1 MMVVLKTLI
10 KVISCVLICCGLL
23 LPTGH
28 TQEVQ
33 LETLNSANGLSQ
45 GMIYDILQ
53 DRYGFLWFATRGGL
67 NRYDGYTFKVLKNDP
82 FNPYSISDNT
92 VQVLL
97 EDRRGW
103 IWLGTEN
110 NGIDVYE
117 PISGKFFHLNVG
129 ENGLSNGS
137 VNALIEAPDGAIWV
151 GTRKGLNCV
160 KINNLP
166 TRSADLSTEAKVEQY
181 FWEQPS
187 ASISPANFYES
198 VLCDKNG
205 ILWVGTQRNAYRYN
219 LKTHKKEVL
228 PTVEPNASLNSQ
240 ANYFTQD
247 PNGVVWLGQSSR
259 VIRFRGDKMDV
270 FSFPKSDLPY
280 TTYLAF
286 DQGGNLYVG
295 RRKYIYFFAQ
305 DDLAKNKPQAP
316 KVLFKFPL
324 TGVMGSTKIFC
335 DRNGLLWIGT
345 NGYGIR
351 KYNLVNQ
358 HFQHFMQG
366 ISARRLCA
374 DRFGQLWAWE
384 NTSTIKLVDEE
395 SKEATQ
401 PFIEGGAFF
410 NHDLL
415 QARDSSYWFLGEW
428 RAGPPG
434 TGVLIQKD
442 VAAGSTQRYPSPI
455 ELGIFSQIL
464 EDHHGDIWIFG
475 RNSEMAR
482 FNVKNKKFTTFSYA
496 SLTGIKE
503 ASYAKLEDQN
513 KHFWIGSPHGLIQ
526 GILGKTGHMQFRLHQ
541 SDPLK
546 TKSLSNNVVLS
557 LCDDP
562 INPQRFLWVGTR
574 GGGLNLFDK
583 KTGQCEYFNINDGLP
598 DDVIYGILPDAR
610 GNLWLSTNSGLSKFT
625 PKSGHFEN
633 YSVADGLQD
642 NEFNTVSHAKGYD
655 GRLFFGGVNGVTA
668 FNPEKISPNVK
679 PPEVLITALKIN
691 NKTTLP
697 GEGILT
703 QNIETT
709 QLITLPYAQN
719 HITLDFVAMDF
730 AAAAKNQFRYRLE
743 GVDKKDVESTTA
755 HSVNYSNLAPGK
767 YTFELSSGGAH
778 GVWPDELKQMLTIR
792 VLPPWWRSSLAY
804 LMYILLTLWGG
815 YQFIQWRVRRGKIRN
830 QREFEK
836 REIERIQVLEQVKS
850 NFFTN
855 ITHEL
860 RTPITLIVEPLR
872 QLLAQPQ
879 TENWISKVQI
889 AERSGSKLLH
899 LVNQLLDLAK
909 LEGGAMKLENAWGS
923 LDDAIAHIS
932 VAFEDAALRKHI
944 NLTVN
949 AIGAKV
955 GESYFDS
962 DKLEK
967 IISNLLANALK
978 YTPEGGSVQLQ
989 WYAEDTQLG
998 KKVLVV
1004 EVKDTGPGIAK
1015 EQQQHIFERFYT
1027 LDRTVPDAP
1036 ASTGVGLSLC
1046 KELAEMMGGQIEVES
1061 TFGMG
1066 ALFRLRFPLQVSPS
1080 IGKMM
1085 PLQFNAVV
1093 ALKDNPRLDASSPE
1107 GTLVL
1112 VVEDN
1117 DDLRDFLVQ
1126 TLLEKYEV
1134 ISAINGKAAFEIAC
1148 ERIPD
1153 VIISDLVM
1161 PEVDGLE
1168 LLQRLKN
1175 EIRTSH
1181 IPLVLL
1187 TAKSS
1192 LENRIKGLKY
1202 GAEAYLAKPFNTEE
1216 LKAWIETLLENRRQL
1231 QLSFNKNHHDKVSGQ
1246 SAIPP
1251 LPETLMSL
1259 SPLDQEFLQRLEQV
1273 ISQELENES
1282 LNVEDLARLLFIS
1295 RSQLHRKVIALTG
1308 LSSTEFIRKFRL
1320 EQAMRLLQTEGGKV
1334 SDIAQRVGF
1343 RNVKYFS
1350 TTFKEHFG
1358 KSPSEV

>member
-1 MMVVLKTLI
+1 MMTVSKTLI
-10 KVISCVLICCGLL
+10 RVIYCVLICCGLL
-23 LPTGH
+23 LPAGH

-33 LETLNSANGLSQ
+33 FEVLNSANGLSQ

-67 NRYDGYTFKVLKNDP
+67 NRYDGYTFKALKNDP

-92 VQVLL
+92 IQALL

-110 NGIDVYE
+110 NGIDIYE
-117 PISGKFFHLNVG
+117 PSSGKFFHLNVG
-129 ENGLSNGS
+129 ENGLSNGN
-137 VNALIEAPDGAIWV
+137 VNALTEAPDGAIWV
-151 GTRKGLNCV
+151 ATRNGLNCV
-160 KINNLP
+160 KIGKLP
-166 TRSADLSTEAKVEQY
+166 TRSADLTPEAKVEQY

-187 ASISPANFYES
+187 ASISPANLYES
-198 VLCDKNG
+198 VLCTKDG
-205 ILWVGTQRNAYRYN
+205 ILWIGTQRNAYRYN
-219 LKTHKKEVL
+219 LKTRKKEVL
-228 PTVEPNASLNSQ
+228 PAVEPNASMTTQ

-247 PNGVVWLGQSSR
+247 PHGTVWLGQSSR
-259 VIRFRGDKMDV
+259 VIRFRGDKMDI
-270 FSFPKSDLPY
+270 FPFPQSDLPY
-280 TTYLAF
+280 KTYLAF

-295 RRKYIYFFAQ
+295 RRKHIYFFAQ
-305 DDLAKNKPQAP
+305 DDLAKNKSQAP

-324 TGVMGSTKIFC
+324 TGVMGSTKILC

-358 HFQHFMQG
+358 HFQHFLPG
-366 ISARRLCA
+366 ISTRRLCA

-384 NTSTIKLVDEE
+384 NTSTIRLVDEE
-395 SKEATQ
+395 NKVTTR
-401 PFIEGGAFF
+401 PFIEGGEFF

-428 RAGPPG
+428 RAGPSG

-442 VAAGSTQRYPSPI
+442 AETGSMKRYPSSI
-455 ELGIFSQIL
+455 EIGIFSQLL
-464 EDHHGDIWIFG
+464 EDHLSNIWIFG
-475 RNSEMAR
+475 RSSEMAR
-482 FNVKNKKFTTFSYA
+482 FDVKTKKFTTYSYA
-496 SLTGIKE
+496 SLTGVKE
-503 ASYAKLEDQN
+503 ASYAQLEDQN
-513 KHFWIGSPHGLIQ
+513 KQLWIGSPHGLVQ
-526 GILGKTGHMQFRLHQ
+526 GMLDAKGRMQFKLHQ
-541 SDPLK
+541 CDPQK
-546 TKSLSNNVVLS
+546 SKSLSNNVVLS

-562 INPQRFLWVGTR
+562 TNPQRCLWVGTR

-583 KTGQCEYFNINDGLP
+583 KTGQCTYFTVSDGLP

-625 PKSGHFEN
+625 PKSKYFEN

-655 GRLFFGGVNGVTA
+655 GRLFFGGVNGITA
-668 FNPEKISPNVK
+668 FDPEKIVPNVK

-691 NKTTLP
+691 NRATLP

-709 QLITLPYAQN
+709 QSITLPYAQN

-730 AAAAKNQFRYRLE
+730 AAATKNQFRYRLD
-743 GVDKKDVESTTA
+743 GADKTAIGPTTA
-755 HSVNYSNLAPGK
+755 HNVNYSNLPSGK

-778 GVWPDELKQMLTIR
+778 GVWPNEPKQMLTIR
-792 VLPPWWRSSLAY
+792 VLPPWWLSSMAY
-804 LMYILLTLWGG
+804 LMYTLLILWGG
-815 YQFIQWRVRRGKIRN
+815 YQFIQWRVRRDQAKN

-836 REIERIQVLEQVKS
+836 REMERIQALEQIKAD
-850 NFFTN
+850 FFTN

-872 QLLAQPQ
+872 QLLNQPQ
-879 TENWISKVQI
+879 AENWLAKVQI
-889 AERSGSKLLH
+889 AERSSSKLLH

-909 LEGGAMKLENAWGS
+909 LEGGAMKLENSWGS
-923 LDDAIAHIS
+923 LDDTIAQIS
-932 VAFEDAALRKHI
+932 AVFEEAALRKHI
-944 NLTVN
+944 NLTIN
-949 AIGAKV
+949 ATGAKV

-967 IISNLLANALK
+967 IISNLLTNALK

-989 WYAEDTQLG
+989 WYAEQAEVE
-998 KKVLVV
+998 KKALCV
-1004 EVKDTGPGIAK
+1004 EIKDTGPGIAD
-1015 EQQQHIFERFYT
+1015 EHQEHIFERFYT
-1027 LDRTVPDAP
+1027 LDRTVADAQ
-1036 ASTGVGLSLC
+1036 ASTGVGLSLS

-1061 TFGMG
+1061 TMGMG
-1066 ALFRLRFPLQVSPS
+1066 ALFRLRLPLQISPVSYKILPAQLNTVDTQKS
-1080 IGKMM
+1080 NQQI
-1085 PLQFNAVV
+1085 NAI
-1093 ALKDNPRLDASSPE
+1093 SHE

-1134 ISAINGKAAFEIAC
+1134 ISAINGKVAFEIAC

-1161 PEVDGLE
+1161 PEVDGLA
-1168 LLQRLKN
+1168 LLQLLKN
-1175 EIRTSH
+1175 EITTSH

-1192 LENRIKGLKY
+1192 LENRIKGLQY
-1202 GAEAYLAKPFNTEE
+1202 GAEAYLPKPFNTEE
-1216 LKAWIETLLENRRQL
+1216 LKAWIDTLLENRRQL
-1231 QLSFNKNHHDKVSGQ
+1231 QLQLNKNHHDMVTGQ
-1246 SAIPP
+1246 QAITPS
-1251 LPETLMSL
+1251 PETPVRLNAI
-1259 SPLDQEFLQRLEQV
+1259 DEEFLQRLEQV
-1273 ISQELENES
+1273 ISQELENEN

-1308 LSSTEFIRKFRL
+1308 LSSTELIRKFRL
-1320 EQAMRLLQTEGGKV
+1320 EQAMHLLQTERGKV

-1350 TTFKEHFG
+1350 TAFKEHFG

>member
-1 MMVVLKTLI
+1 MMVALKTFAKTTYCL
-10 KVISCVLICCGLL
+10 LICCGLL

-33 LETLNSANGLSQ
+33 LEVLNNANGLSQ

-53 DRYGFLWFATRGGL
+53 DRKGFLWFATRGGL
-67 NRYDGYTFKVLKNDP
+67 NRYDGYTFKALKNDP
-82 FNPYSISDNT
+82 FNPYSIADNT
-92 VQVLL
+92 VQTLL

-110 NGIDVYE
+110 NGIDIYE
-117 PISGKFFHLNVG
+117 PNSGKFFHLNVG
-129 ENGLSNGS
+129 ENGLSHGN
-137 VNALIEAPDGAIWV
+137 VTALTEAPDGAIWV
-151 GTRKGLNCV
+151 GTKNGLNCV
-160 KINNLP
+160 KINKLP
-166 TRSADLSTEAKVEQY
+166 TRSADLSTEAKVERY

-187 ASISPANFYES
+187 ASVSPANLYES
-198 VLCDKNG
+198 VLCTKGG
-205 ILWVGTQRNAYRYN
+205 ILWVGSQRNAYRYD
-219 LKTHKKEVL
+219 LKTRKKEVL
-228 PTVEPNASLNSQ
+228 PTAELNVSITTQ

-247 PNGVVWLGQSSR
+247 PQGNVWLGQSSR
-259 VIRFRGDKMDV
+259 VIRFRKDKMDI
-270 FSFPKSDLPY
+270 FPFPKSDLPY

-286 DQGGNLYVG
+286 DHRGNLYVG

-305 DDLAKNKPQAP
+305 DDLAKNRSLAP
-316 KVLFKFPL
+316 KVFFKFPM
-324 TGVMGSTKIFC
+324 TGVMGSTKIHC

-351 KYNLVNQ
+351 RYNLVNQ
-358 HFQHFMQG
+358 YFQHFLPG

-395 SKEATQ
+395 SKVTTR
-401 PFIEGGAFF
+401 PFIEGGEFF

-415 QARDSSYWFLGEW
+415 QAQDSSYWFLGEW
-428 RAGPPG
+428 RAGPSG
-434 TGVLIQKD
+434 AGVLIQKG
-442 VAAGSTQRYPSPI
+442 AKTGSIQRYPSPI
-455 ELGIFSQIL
+455 EVGIFSQIL
-464 EDHHGDIWIFG
+464 EDHLGNIWIFG

-482 FNVKNKKFTTFSYA
+482 FDVKNKKLTTFSYA

-513 KHFWIGSPHGLIQ
+513 KHFWIGSPHGLVH
-526 GILGKTGHMQFRLHQ
+526 GVLGETGQMQFRLHQ
-541 SDPLK
+541 CDPRK
-546 TKSLSNNVVLS
+546 ASSLSSNVILS

-562 INPQRFLWVGTR
+562 ENPKEILWVGTR
-574 GGGLNLFDK
+574 GGGLNLFNK
-583 KTGQCEYFNINDGLP
+583 KTGECEHFNINNGLP

-633 YSVADGLQD
+633 YSAADGLQD

-655 GRLFFGGVNGVTA
+655 GRLFFGGVNGITA
-668 FNPEKISPNVK
+668 FYPKKIAPNIN
-679 PPEVLITALKIN
+679 PPEVFITALKIN

-697 GEGILT
+697 GAGILT

-709 QLITLPYAQN
+709 KSITIPFAQN

-730 AAAAKNQFRYRLE
+730 AAATKNQFRYRLE
-743 GVDKKDVESTTA
+743 GVDKKDVESTTV
-755 HSVNYSNLAPGK
+755 HSVNYSNLPPGK
-767 YTFELSSGGAH
+767 HTFKLSSGGAH
-778 GVWPDELKQMLTIR
+778 GVWPEELKPMLTIR
-792 VLPPWWRSSLAY
+792 VLPPWWRSPFAY
-804 LMYILLTLWGG
+804 TLYVLLIFLGV
-815 YQFIQWRVRRGKIRN
+815 YQFIQWRVRRDKAKN

-836 REIERIQVLEQVKS
+836 RELERIQALEQIKAD
-850 NFFTN
+850 FFTN

-872 QLLAQPQ
+872 QLLNQPQ
-879 TENWISKVQI
+879 AENWLAKVQI
-889 AERSGSKLLH
+889 AERSSSKLLH

-909 LEGGAMKLENAWGS
+909 LEGRAMKLENSWGS
-923 LDDAIAHIS
+923 VDDVLVKIAT
-932 VAFEDAALRKHI
+932 AFEAAAVRKNI
-944 NLTVN
+944 TLSVN
-949 AIGAKV
+949 PIGNKV

-962 DKLEK
+962 DKFEK
-967 IISNLLANALK
+967 IISNLLSNALK
-978 YTPEGGSVQLQ
+978 FTPERGNVQLQ
-989 WYAEDTQLG
+989 WYAEQAEVG
-998 KKVLVV
+998 KKTLFV
-1004 EVKDTGPGIAK
+1004 EIKDTGPGIAA
-1015 EQQQHIFERFYT
+1015 EHQAHIFERFYT
-1027 LDRTVPDAP
+1027 LDRTVSDAQ
-1036 ASTGVGLSLC
+1036 ASTGVGLSLS

-1061 TFGMG
+1061 TVGMG
-1066 ALFRLRFPLQVSPS
+1066 ALFRLRLPLQISPL
-1080 IGKMM
+1080 GHKML
-1085 PLQFNAVV
+1085 PNQLNTVDTQKSNQQAT
-1093 ALKDNPRLDASSPE
+1093 SHE

-1134 ISAINGKAAFEIAC
+1134 ISAINGKVAFEMAC

-1168 LLQRLKN
+1168 LLQLLKN
-1175 EIRTSH
+1175 EITTSH

-1192 LENRIKGLKY
+1192 LESRIKGLQY
-1202 GAEAYLAKPFNTEE
+1202 GAEAYLPKPFNTEE
-1216 LKAWIETLLENRRQL
+1216 LKAWIDTLLENRRQL
-1231 QLSFNKNHHDKVSGQ
+1231 QLRLNKNHRDMVIGEQ
-1246 SAIPP
+1246 AITPAPETPVRLSAID
-1251 LPETLMSL
+1251 E
-1259 SPLDQEFLQRLEQV
+1259 EFLQRLEQV
-1273 ISQELENES
+1273 ISQELENEN

-1320 EQAMRLLQTEGGKV
+1320 EHAMHLLQTERGKV

-1350 TTFKEHFG
+1350 TAFKEHFG
-1358 KSPSEV
+1358 KSPSEI